1 MSTYIQ
7 CHHLVTSFGSPII
20 LNQSMNQSNNQL
32 INQTSKGPV
41 QSLIPCVCLCV
52 CMRFSAKAFKP
63 VFTEGWRPPEGL
75 KPSEYHVYCPFLGLD
90 TPAKTPCAPVPKIS
104 TVKVLF
110 WPDSTRPKP
119 GLGPS
124 DADISQSASVP
135 QVSTVLGK
143 RCITGKLC
151 YHTFLSLNFVVAIY
165 ELFP

>member
-7 CHHLVTSFGSPII
+7 CHRLVTSFGSPFTNNPH
-20 LNQSMNQSNNQL
+20 NQSMNQSNNQS

-41 QSLIPCVCLCV
+41 QSLIPCVCL
-52 CMRFSAKAFKP
+52 MRFSAKAFKP

-110 WPDSTRPKP
+110 WADSTRPKP
-119 GLGPS
+119 GPGPS

-143 RCITGKLC
+143 RCITGKLKK
-151 YHTFLSLNFVVAIY
+151 FLSLNFVVAIY